1 MAEKPLDEAIAELT
15 ETIKKLESKQSRSKP
30 GKTFSDVMTGIN
42 VESFFPS
49 VFSPIGRAGQGAAN
63 LIQGTMN
70 QFRGKK
76 LSSAQS
82 ELGELQSQQESDPS
96 SDDEDSSSVL
106 SSGDAVSGEGIVQE
120 NPVLVQDVNTPEDA
134 VGEDMSRWA
143 IVENIEHLV
152 HDSYNCLLD
161 IKKSLENGLKLETKE
176 ASNDKIKERDD
187 KRVKAKE
194 KRVETEE
201 KRESGRPGGLMSSM
215 KNMGIA
221 SLGAGAEA
229 TGGGGMGGMLTSVLG
244 SLGMSA
250 ILPIV
255 TTIGAAV
262 LAALGAIVSTIGL
275 PVILGIL
282 GIGGIITALF
292 AFKDEIRAVFGKISE
307 LVNVL
312 LDYFFPDESGSTTQY
327 DQLTSDLAGAV
338 GAKMVPGGEFG
349 PFSMSNATQSGFG
362 LGNGARRDQLEL
374 EDQRRSETAAL
385 PEQEQYV
392 ELLRQYNQRYP
403 GVPQDTIDEV
413 IEQFGTENTPERRE
427 AFQRAGKQFNI
438 DTFQE
443 FKTRRG
449 TPLLYTVP
457 NLETLKRKAGVSPEP
472 SKTVTP
478 KNPPRNV
485 TPPEGVGTNR
495 GGQSGTPVASAP
507 NVVNQTTINN
517 IENILRPDTLL
528 RGTAFA

>member
-30 GKTFSDVMTGIN
+30 GKTFSDVMSGIN

-201 KRESGRPGGLMSSM
+201 KRESSRPGGLMSSM

-229 TGGGGMGGMLTSVLG
+229 TGGGGMGGMITSVLG

-282 GIGGIITALF
+282 GIGALITALF
-292 AFKDEIRAVFGKISE
+292 AFKDELGTLIEKMSEMAQMAYKFFFGETEESKDVVSSTFIPVDQFQQIPFDDPRTSTGMALKKQREVDALISNLPSITEGLEAFSQQPGQAQSFLEGFESKFQGQFGGPLRQSDRDQINAEPDPEKRKILE
-307 LVNVL
+307 EQIIEQRRQE
-312 LDYFFPDESGSTTQY
+312 FFNS
-327 DQLTSDLAGAV
+327 ANN
-338 GAKMVPGGEFG
+338 AKPTISS
-349 PFSMSNATQSGFG
+349 PFSGKTLDQIRNISTQKPSI
-362 LGNGARRDQLEL
+362 
-374 EDQRRSETAAL
+374 S
-385 PEQEQYV
+385 
-392 ELLRQYNQRYP
+392 
-403 GVPQDTIDEV
+403 
-413 IEQFGTENTPERRE
+413 
-427 AFQRAGKQFNI
+427 
-438 DTFQE
+438 
-443 FKTRRG
+443 
-449 TPLLYTVP
+449 
-457 NLETLKRKAGVSPEP
+457 SP
-472 SKTVTP
+472 SS
-478 KNPPRNV
+478 PPRNV

>member
-30 GKTFSDVMTGIN
+30 GKTFSDVMSGIN

-63 LIQGTMN
+63 LIQGTAN

-96 SDDEDSSSVL
+96 NDDEDSSSVL

-120 NPVLVQDVNTPEDA
+120 NPVLVQDVNDSEDA
-134 VGEDMSRWA
+134 ADEDMSRWA

-201 KRESGRPGGLMSSM
+201 KRESSRSGGLMSSM

-229 TGGGGMGGMLTSVLG
+229 TGGGGMGGMITSVLG

-282 GIGGIITALF
+282 GIGGIIAALF
-292 AFKDEIRAVFGKISE
+292 AFKDEISAVFGKISE
-307 LVNVL
+307 LIKL
-312 LDYFFPDESGSTTQY
+312 LYNYFFPNETGSITQY
-327 DQLTSDLAGAV
+327 DQFTRDMAGAA
-338 GAKMVPGGEFG
+338 GAMLVPGGEFG
-349 PFSMSNATQSGFG
+349 PFSTTNATERG
-362 LGNGARRDQLEL
+362 LGLDSGARTDQLKF
-374 EDQRRSETAAL
+374 EDQRISETAAL
-385 PEQEQYV
+385 PQQEQYV
-392 ELLRQYNQRYP
+392 ELLRQYNRIYRGGFQP
-403 GVPQDTIDEV
+403 DEV
-413 IEQFGTENTPERRE
+413 IEQFGTEDTPERRE
-427 AFQRAGKQFNI
+427 AFQRAIRQFNI

-449 TPLLYTVP
+449 TPLLSTVP
-457 NLETLKRKAGVSPEP
+457 NLETLKTKAGVSPEP

-485 TPPEGVGTNR
+485 TPPSDVGTTR

>member
-1 MAEKPLDEAIAELT
+1 MAEKPLEEAIAELT

-30 GKTFSDVMTGIN
+30 GKSFSDIMSGIN

-49 VFSPIGRAGQGAAN
+49 VFSPVGRAGQFGAD

-82 ELGELQSQQESDPS
+82 ELEELQSKQESGS
-96 SDDEDSSSVL
+96 SNVLSDGGIL

-120 NPVLVQDVNTPEDA
+120 NPVLVQDVNDSEDA
-134 VGEDMSRWA
+134 ADEDMSRWA

-194 KRVETEE
+194 KRIETEE
-201 KRESGRPGGLMSSM
+201 KRESSRSGGLMSSM

-229 TGGGGMGGMLTSVLG
+229 TGGGGMGGMLISVLG

-282 GIGGIITALF
+282 GIGGIIAALF
-292 AFKDEIRAVFGKISE
+292 AFKDEISAVFGKISE
-307 LVNVL
+307 LIKL
-312 LDYFFPDESGSTTQY
+312 LYNYFFPNETGSITQY
-327 DQLTSDLAGAV
+327 DQFTRDMAGAA
-338 GAKMVPGGEFG
+338 GAMLVSGGEFG
-349 PFSMSNATQSGFG
+349 PFSTTNATERG
-362 LGNGARRDQLEL
+362 LGLDSGARTDQLKF
-374 EDQRRSETAAL
+374 EDQRISETAAL
-385 PEQEQYV
+385 PQQEQYV
-392 ELLRQYNQRYP
+392 ELLRQYNQMYS
-403 GVPQDTIDEV
+403 GGTQDTIDEV
-413 IEQFGTENTPERRE
+413 IAQFGTEDTPERRE
-427 AFQRAGKQFNI
+427 AFQRAIRQFNI
-438 DTFQE
+438 DTFQD

-449 TPLLYTVP
+449 TPLLSTVP
-457 NLETLKRKAGVSPEP
+457 NLETLETKAGVSHKP

-485 TPPEGVGTNR
+485 TPPSDVGTNR
-495 GGQSGTPVASAP
+495 GGQSGTPVAPAP